1 MDLRAPRSLGELN
14 RLIAET
20 PPLVAGATQA
30 VLGES
35 PLGALAL
42 VGKPV
47 PVMKSRGETRFG
59 ERRGYNTVHP
69 SMLLRIPDPEAR
81 REGHAAFLAD
91 LRRIR
96 QLAHQETAMKEPKPG
111 DHVRWDTPQGETTGK
126 VLRKLTRQTRV
137 KGHVAKAT
145 PEEPQFLV
153 ESDRTGAQAA
163 HKPAGLK
170 KR

>member
-1 MDLRAPRSLGELN
+1 
-14 RLIAET
+14 
-20 PPLVAGATQA
+20 
-30 VLGES
+30 
-35 PLGALAL
+35 
-42 VGKPV
+42 
-47 PVMKSRGETRFG
+47 
-59 ERRGYNTVHP
+59 
-69 SMLLRIPDPEAR
+69 
-81 REGHAAFLAD
+81 
-91 LRRIR
+91 
-96 QLAHQETAMKEPKPG
+96 MKEPKPG

-126 VLRKLTRQTRV
+126 VLGKLTRQTRV